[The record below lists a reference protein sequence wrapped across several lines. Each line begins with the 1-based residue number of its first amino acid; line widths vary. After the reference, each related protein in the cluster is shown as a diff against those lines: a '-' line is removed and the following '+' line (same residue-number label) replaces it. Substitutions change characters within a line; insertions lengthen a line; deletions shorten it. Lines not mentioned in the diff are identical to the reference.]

1 MATEQT
7 IASSPEAVRRDM
19 RVPSL
24 VVDDVHLTYRVYED
38 VKPTLRKVVAR
49 RFRPR
54 PYRAI
59 EAVRG
64 VSITTFPGDAIAI
77 IGRNGSGKS
86 TLLRCVA
93 GLLPATK
100 GAVYARSMPVLLGV
114 GAVLNQELSGRRNI
128 YLGGTALGLSRKEL
142 DERLDGIVGFSGL
155 GDFIDMPMR
164 AYSSGMKARL
174 HFAIATSIEPDVLLI
189 DEALAVGDA
198 EFKRRS
204 TERIQELIAGAGT
217 LFFVSHSPGQIRD
230 LCNRAVWLERGRIVL
245 EGAVEDVVDAYE
257 QETREAAEAA
267 KRKAA
272 KAKGKGKGKAK
283 AKGQGGKGGEGEA
296 EAAGQREGGGE
307 VEDGAPEATG
317 GERPQARS

>member
-7 IASSPEAVRRDM
+7 IASSPEEVRRDTS
-19 RVPSL
+19 VPS
-24 VVDDVHLTYRVYED
+24 VAIDDVHLTYRVYED

-64 VSITTFPGDAIAI
+64 VSITAYPGEAIAI

-93 GLLPATK
+93 GLLPPTR
-100 GAVYARSMPVLLGV
+100 GAVYARSVPVLLGV

-142 DERLDGIVGFSGL
+142 DERMDSIVGFSGL
-155 GDFIDMPMR
+155 GEFIDMPMR

-204 TERIQELIAGAGT
+204 TERIQELIGRAGT
-217 LFFVSHSPGQIRD
+217 LFFVSHSPGQILE
-230 LCNRAVWLERGRIVL
+230 LCNRAVWLERGQIVR
-245 EGAVEDVVDAYE
+245 EGAAEEVVEAYE
-257 QETREAAEAA
+257 KETEEAAVAAKEAA
-267 KRKAA
+267 KGGKAEGA
-272 KAKGKGKGKAK
+272 GKGAKGKAGKAKGG
-283 AKGQGGKGGEGEA
+283 GGKDA
-296 EAAGQREGGGE
+296 GGGQP
-307 VEDGAPEATG
+307 GATG
-317 GERPQARS
+317 Q